1 MSKCIAITKAG
12 HQCKFNK
19 NGKLFCGRHIKS
31 TPEQVILDGG
41 DDFGHMIKYT
51 NETDYFKHLEQMQNK
66 ILLKNQNN
74 NKIIT
79 WNATVSLPSEEHDIT
94 NASSSLPTDIDNG
107 FAMAREI
114 ITTCGV
120 CFDDVVECGELI
132 ECSSSA
138 CYLTHLVCKGCLLGH
153 ITSMLKDGIAGN
165 ECMFDKSDKCG
176 GWYSELD
183 IQKAIG
189 IENQEM
195 LAKWNDT
202 LISCEIVKLAGVCDN
217 YLICPLCCRWGCI
230 YDAPAGA
237 GGRHAF
243 YIPCGKCGAQWCT
256 LCKRGAHDAR
266 SCYNLQFSAEDSQAG
281 GKERVID
288 KMLQDIVTRTLTH
301 CCSICGCTY
310 IKEEGCNLMTCPKC
324 NGMSCYICGMK
335 LYYKGNTKYWHFT
348 GHDLPDRDATCP
360 LWNNR
365 AGDGKSTN
373 RGNMEYNLRKVEME
387 FNSFVKANQGD
398 RSVANLIK
406 ARVKVQ
412 FGKDKEYREVVANI
426 ARIVI

>member
-31 TPEQVILDGG
+31 TPDQVILEG
-41 DDFGHMIKYT
+41 DDDLGDMIKYT
-51 NETDYFKHLEQMQNK
+51 NEIEYFKRLEQMQNK

-79 WNATVSLPSEEHDIT
+79 WNAAVSLPPTGDS
-94 NASSSLPTDIDNG
+94 NLASDLPTNIDNG

-138 CYLTHLVCKGCLLGH
+138 CYLTHLVCKSCLLGH
-153 ITSMLKDGIAGN
+153 ITSMLNDGIAGN

-189 IENQEM
+189 LENQEM

-217 YLICPLCCRWGCI
+217 YIICPLCCRWGCI
-230 YDAPAGA
+230 FDAPAGA
-237 GGRHAF
+237 GNRHAF
-243 YIPCGKCGAQWCT
+243 YIPCGKCGEQWCT

-266 SCYNLQFSAEDSQAG
+266 SCYNLQFNAEDGAIGVRES
-281 GKERVID
+281 VID

-348 GHDLPDRDATCP
+348 GHDLADRNATCP
-360 LWNNR
+360 LWNNL

-373 RGNMEYNLRKVEME
+373 QGNMEYNLRKVEME
-387 FNSFVKANQGD
+387 FNSFIKANQRE
-398 RSVANLIK
+398 RSVAKLIK
-406 ARVKVQ
+406 ERVKVQ
-412 FGKDKEYREVVANI
+412 FGKDKEYRGVVANI
-426 ARIVI
+426 ARIDI